1 MNEVKTGFQTAF
13 CRQAAASVECA
24 PLSRNTIRSS
34 KMEDTDFD
42 SAMDNLDDAL
52 AGFDDV
58 AVEGGF
64 DSDSDD
70 DSCPGGACK
79 I

>member
-1 MNEVKTGFQTAF
+1 MD
-13 CRQAAASVECA
+13 
-24 PLSRNTIRSS
+24 
-34 KMEDTDFD
+34 DTDFD

-52 AGFDDV
+52 ADFDDV

-64 DSDSDD
+64 DSNSDD

>member
-1 MNEVKTGFQTAF
+1 MD
-13 CRQAAASVECA
+13 
-24 PLSRNTIRSS
+24 
-34 KMEDTDFD
+34 DTDFD

-64 DSDSDD
+64 DSDSDND
-70 DSCPGGACK
+70 ACPGGACK